1 MFLSTAQRIPTHL
14 KKILL
19 IDDDAH
25 CRAPAAELLR
35 HADVLVLEAVDGESG
50 IAAALEHRPD
60 LILCDLMMPRGNGF
74 HVCTTVRQRPELR
87 DTKFVMLSGRDYA
100 PDRRSAEEAGA
111 DDYVLKPLG
120 YERLK
125 QVLLRHVPGL
135 EMNGGLAR
143 RRESGNP
150 PDVST
155 RVKFWGVR
163 GSIPAPGP
171 DTVIYGGNT
180 SCVEVRADG
189 EIIILDA
196 GSGIRQLGLELG
208 RKAGGEPIAATLLI
222 THTHWDHIQGF
233 PFFLPAYDPKNRL
246 RVLGVEGAAASLA
259 AMLAGQME
267 SPYFPIALKQ
277 LPGNIE
283 IEELRE
289 RRAKIGKVRIEAC
302 QSNHPD
308 VAFGYRLFTSAGSIV
323 YLPDNETFNELAADR
338 PDCMERRERTR
349 LLTDFI
355 CGADLLI
362 CDAQYDAEEYTTH
375 VGWGH
380 GCVDDVVRFAMA
392 GNVRA
397 LQLFHHDPAH
407 DDRKVS
413 AMVEHA
419 RKLAADAGSPL
430 QVDAAREGAE
440 IVLKPP
446 GGKR

>member
-1 MFLSTAQRIPTHL
+1 M

-19 IDDDAH
+19 IDDDEC

-35 HADVLVLEAVDGESG
+35 HANLLVVEATDGESG

-60 LILCDLMMPRGNGF
+60 LILCDLVMPRGNGF
-74 HVCTTVRQRPELR
+74 HVCSTLRQRPETR

-100 PDRRSAEEAGA
+100 PDRRSAAEAGA

-120 YERLK
+120 YDNLK
-125 QVLLRHVPGL
+125 QVLVRHVPGL
-135 EMNGGLAR
+135 VMQGGLAR
-143 RRESGNP
+143 RSE
-150 PDVST
+150 PDQSPGVST

-171 DTVIYGGNT
+171 DTVIHGGNT

-196 GSGIRQLGLELG
+196 GSGIRPLGLELG
-208 RKAGGEPIAATLLI
+208 REAGGEPISATLLI

-233 PFFLPAYDPKNRL
+233 PFFLPAYNPKNRL
-246 RVLGVEGAAASLA
+246 RILGVEGARASLA
-259 AMLAGQME
+259 ATLAGQME

-289 RRAKIGKVRIEAC
+289 RRAKIGRVRIEAC

-308 VAFGYRLFTSAGSIV
+308 VAFGYRLFTSAGSLV

-338 PDCMERRERTR
+338 PDCAERRERTR
-349 LLTDFI
+349 KLTDFI

-362 CDAQYDAEEYTTH
+362 CDAQYDAEEYKTH
-375 VGWGH
+375 IGWGH

-392 GNVRA
+392 GNVKA

-407 DDRKVS
+407 DDRKI
-413 AMVEHA
+413 AEMLQHA
-419 RKLAADAGSPL
+419 RNIAAAEGSPL
-430 QVDAAREGAE
+430 QIDAAREGSE
-440 IVLKPP
+440 IVLKSRT
-446 GGKR
+446 GKRVAA

>member
-1 MFLSTAQRIPTHL
+1 L

-19 IDDDAH
+19 IDDDEC
-25 CRAPAAELLR
+25 CRAPAVALLR
-35 HADVLVLEAVDGESG
+35 HVNAQVIEATDGESG

-60 LILCDLMMPRGNGF
+60 LILCDLVMPRGNGT
-74 HVCTTVRQRPELR
+74 HVCATLRQRPEMR
-87 DTKFVMLSGRDYA
+87 GTKIVVVSGRDYA
-100 PDRRSAEEAGA
+100 PDRRSVEEAGA

-120 YERLK
+120 YDLLR

-135 EMNGGLAR
+135 TMNGGLAPR
-143 RRESGNP
+143 QASYQS

-171 DTVIYGGNT
+171 DTVAYGGNT

-189 EIIILDA
+189 ELIILDA
-196 GSGIRQLGLELG
+196 GSGIRALGLELG
-208 RKAGGEPIAATLLI
+208 RKAGDEPIAATLLI

-233 PFFLPAYDPKNRL
+233 PFFLPAYNPKNRL
-246 RVLGVEGAAASLA
+246 RILGVEGARASLA
-259 AMLAGQME
+259 ATLAGQME

-289 RRAKIGKVRIEAC
+289 KRAQIGRVRVEAC

-308 VAFGYRLFTSAGSIV
+308 VAFGYRLTTTAGSLV
-323 YLPDNETFNELAADR
+323 YLPDNETFNELIADR
-338 PDCMERRERTR
+338 PDCAERRERQR
-349 LLTDFI
+349 QLTDFVA
-355 CGADLLI
+355 GADLLI
-362 CDAQYDAEEYTTH
+362 CDAQYDAEEYKTH
-375 VGWGH
+375 IGWGH
-380 GCVDDVVRFAMA
+380 GCVDDVVRFAIA

-407 DDRKVS
+407 DDRKID
-413 AMVEHA
+413 AMLAHA
-419 RKLAADAGSPL
+419 RKLAAEAGSPL
-430 QVDAAREGAE
+430 QIDAAREGAE
-440 IVLKPP
+440 VVLKSAA
-446 GGKR
+446 RRAA